1 MLHHHLHFLT
11 RLLRH
16 GSDFFQYTKGTLDLG
31 LMRAQAVSRR
41 LRGKKPVPRTD
52 SLLLHYHIFKN
63 AGSSFEWTLE
73 QAFGRAFHRYDG
85 AAAGTVLSS
94 DDIANY
100 IKRARDARV
109 ICSHQAM
116 LPPPKIRGR
125 EVVSSILIRDP
136 IARIR
141 SIYAFEQ
148 RQEARSPGA
157 LKAKELDFKGYVE
170 WRLDTSP
177 SMLCNF
183 QVHFCAR
190 TKRSSRKNLGSEAL
204 LRKAIANLDQ
214 VDLVGTVARYNEWLA
229 LVQVVLSQRF
239 PDILLVVT
247 RQNVTD
253 ITGETQTEKTILERL
268 VRDLGPALA
277 DHLVRANELDM
288 SLHQIADALLT
299 RRLAEHGVDVTLR
312 NAYADAR
319 KEISDAISDRF
330 SETA

>member
-1 MLHHHLHFLT
+1 MLHHHFHFLT

-16 GSDFFQYTKGTLDLG
+16 GSDFF
-31 LMRAQAVSRR
+31 
-41 LRGKKPVPRTD
+41 PVPTQRSARCWSDARPSRVAT
-52 SLLLHYHIFKN
+52 I
-63 AGSSFEWTLE
+63 AGQKTCAADGFASSPLSHLRKTPVRRSS
-73 QAFGRAFHRYDG
+73 GRWSRPSARHFTNTMVP
-85 AAAGTVLSS
+85 AAGTVLSS

-100 IKRARDARV
+100 IKRTRDARV
-109 ICSHQAM
+109 LCSHQAM

-125 EVVSSILIRDP
+125 EVVTSILIRDP
-136 IARIR
+136 IPRIR

-170 WRLDTSP
+170 WRLETSP

-190 TKRSSRKNLGSEAL
+190 TKRSSRKDLGSEAL

-247 RQNVTD
+247 RP
-253 ITGETQTEKTILERL
+253 KTSPISPARHKQKKTFSSDWCAILDRPWPIILCARMSSTCRCTRL
-268 VRDLGPALA
+268 QM
-277 DHLVRANELDM
+277 HC
-288 SLHQIADALLT
+288 
-299 RRLAEHGVDVTLR
+299 
-312 NAYADAR
+312 
-319 KEISDAISDRF
+319 
-330 SETA
+330 